1 MFTNSKLTKSIRL
14 VMAIGA
20 ASTAVIASNAAIAQ
34 EGTGSIEKISV
45 TGSRIKRADIEG
57 ANPIQ
62 ILSQEDI
69 KVSGITNVGD
79 LLQQIP
85 SVAGAA
91 TNSSINNGGSGA
103 VRVSLRGL
111 GSQYTL
117 VLINGRR
124 VAPSGTGANNSVD
137 LSNIPT
143 NIIQRVEIL
152 KDGASAVYGSD
163 AIGGVVNIVTR
174 NDFTGAEF
182 GISTDESSEN
192 GDGATRTFD
201 FTLGVASDKGSA
213 LLESAHQA
221 VHLRHL
227 GVD

>member
-1 MFTNSKLTKSIRL
+1 MFTNSKLAKSIRL
-14 VMAIGA
+14 VIATSA
-20 ASTAVIASNAAIAQ
+20 VSTAIIVSNSVIAQ
-34 EGTGSIEKISV
+34 ESDQGTDKIEKISV
-45 TGSRIKRADIEG
+45 TGSRIKRADLEG

-69 KVSGITNVGD
+69 KISGITNVGD

-124 VAPSGTGANNSVD
+124 VAP
-137 LSNIPT
+137 
-143 NIIQRVEIL
+143 
-152 KDGASAVYGSD
+152 
-163 AIGGVVNIVTR
+163 
-174 NDFTGAEF
+174 
-182 GISTDESSEN
+182 
-192 GDGATRTFD
+192 
-201 FTLGVASDKGSA
+201 
-213 LLESAHQA
+213 
-221 VHLRHL
+221 
-227 GVD
+227 